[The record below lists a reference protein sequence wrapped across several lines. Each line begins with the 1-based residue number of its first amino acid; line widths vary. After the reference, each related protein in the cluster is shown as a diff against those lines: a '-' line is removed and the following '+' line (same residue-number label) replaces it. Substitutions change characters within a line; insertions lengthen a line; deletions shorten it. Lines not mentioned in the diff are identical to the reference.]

1 MNNINNNLYGKT
13 TMKLGSESKQIQN
26 NLLSEINTKDI
37 PKQELGKLNNL
48 QNTDIIKILTKI
60 QEDTKRAELIAIKIV
75 KQETVTTNEQNFIN
89 KKYPD
94 MKQVA
99 NESINE
105 CVYLKEKISNCK
117 TDEERQQV
125 LFKAISDIKDM
136 TKKGVLSEIQARI
149 KNSGIVE
156 VEKFLK
162 NIQKEVKKAEIIA
175 IKIVKGYKLAATEE
189 NFINKKYPDLKQVA
203 NQSINECA
211 YLKEKIS
218 NCKTDEERQQV
229 LFKAISDIKD
239 MTKKGV
245 ISEIQA
251 HIKNSGIVEVE
262 KFLKNIQREIKK
274 AEIIAIKIVKGDK
287 LTATEENFINKKY
300 PDIKQIADQSINE
313 KLDLKEK
320 LKSCKTPEEK
330 QLVLAKAIGDV
341 KDMAK
346 KGVLSETEIV
356 IKMLVIEVVKK
367 EDEREYDKEK
377 GLKFI
382 INPYI
387 YLNSGLLSDKLSG
400 IIIIVVIL
408 SIIYFFK
415 N

>member
-48 QNTDIIKILTKI
+48 QNTDIIKNLTKI

-75 KQETVTTNEQNFIN
+75 KQETVTTKEQNFMN

-99 NESINE
+99 NQSINE
-105 CVYLKEKISNCK
+105 CEYLKKQISNCK

-125 LFKAISDIKDM
+125 LFKAIRDIKDM
-136 TKKGVLSEIQARI
+136 SKKGVISEIQARI

-175 IKIVKGYKLAATEE
+175 IKIVKG
-189 NFINKKYPDLKQVA
+189 
-203 NQSINECA
+203 
-211 YLKEKIS
+211 
-218 NCKTDEERQQV
+218 
-229 LFKAISDIKD
+229 
-239 MTKKGV
+239 
-245 ISEIQA
+245 
-251 HIKNSGIVEVE
+251 
-262 KFLKNIQREIKK
+262 
-274 AEIIAIKIVKGDK
+274 DK
-287 LTATEENFINKKY
+287 LTASEENFINKKY
-300 PDIKQIADQSINE
+300 PDIKQIADQSINQ
-313 KLDLKEK
+313 KIDLKEK
-320 LKSCKTPEEK
+320 FKSCKTPEEK

-346 KGVLSETEIV
+346 NGVLSETEIV
-356 IKMLVIEVVKK
+356 IKMSVIEVVKK
-367 EDEREYDKEK
+367 EYEREYDKEN

-387 YLNSGLLSDKLSG
+387 YLNSRLLSDKLSG

-408 SIIYFFK
+408 SIIYFLK